1 MKQSRLR
8 EIAHEFSS
16 EHIKVYLALSGIV
29 MTETEPSRH
38 VEI

>member
-8 EIAHEFSS
+8 EIGCKFSS
-16 EHIKVYLALSGIV
+16 EHIKVYLALSGTV
-29 MTETEPSRH
+29 MIETEPSRH